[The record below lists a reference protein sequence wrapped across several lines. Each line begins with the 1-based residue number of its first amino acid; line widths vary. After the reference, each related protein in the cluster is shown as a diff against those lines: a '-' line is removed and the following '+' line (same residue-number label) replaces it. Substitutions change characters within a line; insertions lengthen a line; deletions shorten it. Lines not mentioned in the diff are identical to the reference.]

1 MKRYQNDCNGEII
14 KESENAMSEKYMNK
28 TVIEL
33 FEEQVERTP
42 DMIAVEMNDEFTHR
56 MISLTYK
63 ELNER
68 ANYIGENLRKIGIT
82 NNSIVAVISERNVEM
97 LVAIYGILKSGA
109 AYLPIDPNHPY
120 ERIEYMIR
128 DSDADVILLGRGC
141 EQIKTN
147 IHNSVLKRVVELS
160 NLQGIRTE
168 NLNHISNSES
178 RAYIIYTS
186 GTTGTPKGV
195 VVKNKNL
202 VNLSMW
208 QIQEGNLDINT
219 TVLQQF
225 AFIFDGSVWE
235 IFSAG
240 IAGAKLR
247 MLNEIEKNNPE
258 TILKLLPNSQITLV
272 PSMFRVILSYAE
284 NWGLTQYLNSR
295 GVIFLAAEAVTKDI
309 VSKYYEI
316 VNTSE
321 RKLYNAYGPTECTVC
336 ATTHLISKDDDE
348 IYIGEPIGNMKA
360 YIMDGDKLCRTGE
373 KGELCIAGRGVAS
386 GYLNKD
392 ELTKKRFVKN
402 PINEDEIIYRTGDLA
417 KWGKNGKIIYLGR
430 IDQQVK
436 IRGFRIEIE
445 EIENCIRNIKNI
457 VDAVV
462 TCRLSG

>member
-1 MKRYQNDCNGEII
+1 MKKYQNDCNGEII

-42 DMIAVEMNDEFTHR
+42 DMIAVEMQDEFTHR

-82 NNSIVAVISERNVEM
+82 NNSIVAVISKRNVEM

-128 DSDADVILLGRGC
+128 DSDADVVLLGRGS

-168 NLNHISNSES
+168 NLDHISNSES

-208 QIQEGNLDINT
+208 QIQEGNLDTNT

-240 IAGAKLR
+240 ISGAKLR
-247 MLNEIEKNNPE
+247 MLNETEKNNPE

-295 GVIFLAAEAVTKDI
+295 GVIFLAVKRL
-309 VSKYYEI
+309 
-316 VNTSE
+316 
-321 RKLYNAYGPTECTVC
+321 RKILFQN
-336 ATTHLISKDDDE
+336 
-348 IYIGEPIGNMKA
+348 
-360 YIMDGDKLCRTGE
+360 IM
-373 KGELCIAGRGVAS
+373 
-386 GYLNKD
+386 
-392 ELTKKRFVKN
+392 
-402 PINEDEIIYRTGDLA
+402 
-417 KWGKNGKIIYLGR
+417 
-430 IDQQVK
+430 
-436 IRGFRIEIE
+436 
-445 EIENCIRNIKNI
+445 
-457 VDAVV
+457 
-462 TCRLSG
+462 RL